1 MLNYEIWGNSVQ
13 TWIVSLLIIAGAF
26 IVVKLLSLLGRK
38 VIKPFIGRTNNR
50 VDDIIYYSL
59 ESPLKFAVM
68 LLGIWIA
75 IHRLVYPDHLVKYV
89 DNAYSIL
96 IILDITWVLA
106 RLSTALLQQYWGQRS
121 DGHALKM
128 MPVVRR
134 TILVLIWIIGLVTA
148 LSNVGV
154 DINALWG
161 TLGIGGI
168 AFALAAQDTVKN
180 IFGAFTIFTDKP
192 FGIGDTINVNGFE
205 GTVVDVGMRSTRIMG
220 YDRRITSYPNY
231 KITDA
236 SIVNIS
242 SEPMRRAMVKVGLTY
257 DTGADKMNEALD
269 ILRGLPAKVK
279 DVSENPSDITAYFSD
294 YTDSALVITFY
305 YYIEKQG
312 DILKV
317 TSDMNLAILAAFNK
331 AGLNFAFPTRTLL
344 VQRGGETH
352 RKRPIHK
359 IRPPW
364 KISKTTPH
372 PTSWIH
378 STNIRRTTAKT
389 SNWRIRPNAPSLRSG
404 RPPRAKPGSISTP
417 RAREAIRRSSWKWSP
432 RTTEPGAL
440 PSNAT

>member
-1 MLNYEIWGNSVQ
+1 MLNYEIWGNTVQ
-13 TWIVSLLIIAGAF
+13 TWIISLLIIAGAF
-26 IVVKLLSLLGRK
+26 IVVKLLSLLSRK
-38 VIKPFIGRTNNR
+38 VIKPFVGRTKNR
-50 VDDIIYYSL
+50 VDDILYYSL

-96 IILDITWVLA
+96 IVLDITWVLA
-106 RLSTALLQQYWGQRS
+106 RLSTSLLQQYWGKRP
-121 DGHALKM
+121 DGHAMKM
-128 MPVVRR
+128 IPVIRR
-134 TILVLIWIIGLVTA
+134 TILVLVWIIGIVTA

-205 GTVVDVGMRSTRIMG
+205 GTVVDVGMRSTRILG

-242 SEPMRRAMVKVGLTY
+242 SEPMRRAMVKLGLTY
-257 DTGADKMNEALD
+257 DTGADKMKEALD
-269 ILRGLPAKVK
+269 ILKGLPAKVQ
-279 DVSENPSDITAYFSD
+279 DVSGNPSDITAYFSD

-317 TSDMNLAILAAFNK
+317 TSDMNLAILNAFNK
-331 AGLNFAFPTRTLL
+331 AGLEFAFPTRTLF
-344 VQRGGETH
+344 VHQDEATDNPGNDPSAAG
-352 RKRPIHK
+352 KPK
-359 IRPPW
+359 
-364 KISKTTPH
+364 KTN
-372 PTSWIH
+372 S
-378 STNIRRTTAKT
+378 
-389 SNWRIRPNAPSLRSG
+389 
-404 RPPRAKPGSISTP
+404 
-417 RAREAIRRSSWKWSP
+417 
-432 RTTEPGAL
+432 
-440 PSNAT
+440 

>member
-1 MLNYEIWGNSVQ
+1 MLEYEIWGNTVQ
-13 TWIVSLLIIAGAF
+13 TWIVSILIVIGAF
-26 IVVKLLSLLGRK
+26 VVVKLLSLLGRK
-38 VIKPFIGRTNNR
+38 VIKPFIARTNNR

-59 ESPLKFAVM
+59 EAPLKFAVM

-75 IHRLVYPDHLVKYV
+75 IHRLVYPDQLVKYV
-89 DNAYSIL
+89 DNAYRIL

-106 RLSTALLQQYWGQRS
+106 RLSTTLLQQYWGQRS
-121 DGHALKM
+121 DGHAVKM

-192 FGIGDTINVNGFE
+192 FGIGDTINVNGLE
-205 GTVVDVGMRSTRIMG
+205 GTVIDVGMRSTRILG

-242 SEPMRRAMVKVGLTY
+242 SEPMRRA
-257 DTGADKMNEALD
+257 
-269 ILRGLPAKVK
+269 IPAKIK
-279 DVSENPSDITAYFSD
+279 DVSGNPSDVTAYFSD
-294 YTDSALVITFY
+294 YTDSALVVTFY

-312 DILKV
+312 DVLKT
-317 TSDMNLAILAAFNK
+317 TSDVNLEILDSFAK
-331 AGLNFAFPTRTLL
+331 AGLTFAFPTRTLL
-344 VQRGGETH
+344 VHQDDAEKAGGEPAAADGTQ
-352 RKRPIHK
+352 IQN
-359 IRPPW
+359 
-364 KISKTTPH
+364 S
-372 PTSWIH
+372 
-378 STNIRRTTAKT
+378 
-389 SNWRIRPNAPSLRSG
+389 
-404 RPPRAKPGSISTP
+404 
-417 RAREAIRRSSWKWSP
+417 
-432 RTTEPGAL
+432 
-440 PSNAT
+440 

>member
-1 MLNYEIWGNSVQ
+1 MLDYEIWGNSVQ
-13 TWIVSLLIIAGAF
+13 TWIVSLHIIAGAF

-38 VIKPFIGRTNNR
+38 VIKPFIGRTSNR
-50 VDDIIYYSL
+50 VDDILYYSL

-168 AFALAAQDTVKN
+168 
-180 IFGAFTIFTDKP
+180 FGAFTIFTDKP

-269 ILRGLPAKVK
+269 ILGA
-279 DVSENPSDITAYFSD
+279 S
-294 YTDSALVITFY
+294 
-305 YYIEKQG
+305 
-312 DILKV
+312 
-317 TSDMNLAILAAFNK
+317 
-331 AGLNFAFPTRTLL
+331 
-344 VQRGGETH
+344 
-352 RKRPIHK
+352 
-359 IRPPW
+359 
-364 KISKTTPH
+364 
-372 PTSWIH
+372 
-378 STNIRRTTAKT
+378 RR
-389 SNWRIRPNAPSLRSG
+389 R
-404 RPPRAKPGSISTP
+404 
-417 RAREAIRRSSWKWSP
+417 
-432 RTTEPGAL
+432 
-440 PSNAT
+440 